1 MSFYVNISLRQ
12 NLNIMFTTST
22 KCDINKKLQTILT
35 RRGIEKGNGKN
46 EEIKEAME
54 DLERLS
60 KIKKIK
66 KNSTAKRK
74 SNKR

>member
-1 MSFYVNISLRQ
+1 MSFYVDVFLRQ
-12 NLNIMFTTST
+12 NLNIMFTIST